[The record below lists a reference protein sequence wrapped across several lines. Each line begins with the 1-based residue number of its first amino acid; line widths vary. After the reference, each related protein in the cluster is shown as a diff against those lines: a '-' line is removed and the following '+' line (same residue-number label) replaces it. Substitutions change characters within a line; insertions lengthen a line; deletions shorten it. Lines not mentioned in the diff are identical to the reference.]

1 MSCQNGRVNSEAA
14 RILLDEDTLQLAERL
29 ALENTTDDIVR
40 LISTL
45 RAEGHPPER
54 VHHAL
59 EQVRLR
65 RKAAKKLGPFAD
77 RMLFT
82 EDGLEQ
88 ATRLQVAAH
97 HAGRFA
103 RAGFHHVADLGCGLG
118 VDAMAIASL
127 GIRVSAVERDEVTA
141 ALAAYNL
148 APFDTTTVYHSTAEE
163 FDLTDV
169 DALWMD
175 PARRSEGHRL
185 TDPSDWSPSLDTVF
199 SLASTHPAGIKLAP
213 GIDRSLL
220 PPDCEWQWV
229 SSGGEVVEVT
239 VWTGAL
245 ARDGVGRAALVIS
258 GDRAAELTSESD
270 SVDAPVGPLG
280 EFLYEPDGAVIR
292 ARLIGQL
299 ARSLSGHMID
309 STIAYITADTEQA
322 TPLAQ
327 GFRVEQVLPVKI
339 PALKQ
344 WAREAGI
351 GSLEI
356 KKRGIDVDPATLRKQ
371 LELRGDA
378 HATLILTRMG
388 GRKVA
393 VVARRLQ
400 PEGPTNP

>member
-1 MSCQNGRVNSEAA
+1 MDSEAA
-14 RILLDEDTLQLAERL
+14 RILLDEDTLLLAERL
-29 ALENTTDDIVR
+29 AAENTTDDIVR

-54 VHHAL
+54 IHHAI
-59 EQVRLR
+59 EQARLR
-65 RKAAKKLGPFAD
+65 RKAARKLGPFAD

-82 EDGLEQ
+82 EEGLEQ

-103 RAGFHHVADLGCGLG
+103 RGGFRHVADLGCGLG

-141 ALAAYNL
+141 ALATYNL
-148 APFDTTTVYHSTAEE
+148 APFDTATVVHAEAE
-163 FDLTDV
+163 GFDLTDV

-175 PARRSEGHRL
+175 PARRAEKNRL
-185 TDPSDWSPSLDTVF
+185 SRPSDWSPSLDTVF
-199 SLASTHPAGIKLAP
+199 SLATARPSGIKLAP
-213 GIDRSLL
+213 GIDRDLL
-220 PPDCEWQWV
+220 PPNSEWQWV

-245 ARDGVGRAALVIS
+245 ARAGVGRAALVIR
-258 GDRAAELTSESD
+258 GDQAAEMTSEAD
-270 SVDAPVGPLG
+270 SVDEPVGPLR

-299 ARSLSGHMID
+299 ARSLSGHMLD
-309 STIAYITADTEQA
+309 PTIAYITADTAQE
-322 TPLAQ
+322 TPFAQ
-327 GFRVEQVLPVKI
+327 VFRVEQVLPVKI
-339 PALKQ
+339 PALKK

-356 KKRGIDVDPATLRKQ
+356 KKRGIDLDPASMRKQ
-371 LELRGDA
+371 LDLHGHN

-393 VVARRLQ
+393 IVAQRLAT
-400 PEGPTNP
+400 EEDTRL

>member
-1 MSCQNGRVNSEAA
+1 MDTEGA
-14 RILLDEDTLQLAERL
+14 RILLDDATLRLAERL
-29 ALENTTDDIVR
+29 AAEDTTDDIVR
-40 LISTL
+40 LVSTL
-45 RAEGHPPER
+45 RTEGHPPER
-54 VHHAL
+54 IHHAI

-65 RKAAKKLGPFAD
+65 RKATKKLGPFAD

-82 EDGLEQ
+82 EEGLEQ

-103 RAGFHHVADLGCGLG
+103 HAGFRHVADLGCGLG

-141 ALAAYNL
+141 ALATYNL
-148 APFDTTTVYHSTAEE
+148 APFDNATVYHSTVEE

-199 SLASTHPAGIKLAP
+199 SLATARPAGIKLAP
-213 GIDRSLL
+213 GIDRNLL
-220 PPDCEWQWV
+220 PPNSEWQWV

-239 VWTGAL
+239 VWTGSL
-245 ARDGVGRAALVIS
+245 ARQGVGRAALVIS
-258 GDRAAELTSESD
+258 GDHTAEMTSESD
-270 SVDAPVGPLG
+270 SEDEPTGALG
-280 EFLYEPDGAVIR
+280 EYLYEPDGAVIR

-299 ARSLSGHMID
+299 ARSLSGRMLD
-309 STIAYITADTEQA
+309 PTIAYITSDTEHT
-322 TPLAQ
+322 TPFAH
-327 GFRVEQVLPVKI
+327 GFLVEHMLPVRI
-339 PALKQ
+339 PALRK
-344 WAREAGI
+344 WAREEGI

-356 KKRGIDVDPATLRKQ
+356 KKRGIDLDPATVRKQ
-371 LELRGDA
+371 LDLRGDA
-378 HATLILTRMG
+378 HATLILTRIA

-393 VVARRLQ
+393 LVARRL
-400 PEGPTNP
+400 PSGEAANA